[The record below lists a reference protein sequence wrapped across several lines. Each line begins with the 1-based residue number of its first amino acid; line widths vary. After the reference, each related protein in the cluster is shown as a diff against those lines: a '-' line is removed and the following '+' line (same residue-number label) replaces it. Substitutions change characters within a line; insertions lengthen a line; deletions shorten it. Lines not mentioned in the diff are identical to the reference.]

1 MIALECGRSQDKSVS
16 VIALECGRSQV
27 KSVSVIALSVVDP
40 RSSQLV

>member
-1 MIALECGRSQDKSVS
+1 MIALECGRSQVKSVS

-40 RSSQLV
+40 RSS